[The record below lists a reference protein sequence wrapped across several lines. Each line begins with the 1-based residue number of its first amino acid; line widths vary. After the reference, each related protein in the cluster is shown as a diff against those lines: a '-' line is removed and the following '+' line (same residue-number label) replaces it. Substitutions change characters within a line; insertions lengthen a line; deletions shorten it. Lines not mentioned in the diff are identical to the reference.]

1 MKKRLFSLSIAVLM
15 LIALMGCFSSCA
27 GGKDVVTLYVYNW
40 GEYISDGSEG
50 TLNVNREFE
59 KYCAEEL
66 GMKVKVNY
74 STYSSNEDM
83 YAKVSSESSV
93 YDVVIPSD
101 YMIQRMAEGGM
112 LLPLNM
118 DKIPNYQYI
127 LEEFKGDNVYYE
139 PKDGNIYSVP
149 YAYGMVGVIYNTQK
163 VSADS
168 PNIGSWELMW
178 DESLSGNILQFNN
191 SRDAFG
197 TALYSLGYDVNNATE
212 EQWREAL
219 DKLRRQ
225 KDLVQGYVMD
235 EIFNKMKGGSAA
247 VSAYYA
253 GDFLSMYE
261 DNEDLAF
268 FYPREGTNIYVD
280 AMCIPKSSQ
289 NPDLAMAYI
298 NFMCREDISVANAEY
313 HYYASPNR
321 LVQENAEY
329 REYMTDIHPDAMEI
343 LYDSVGDVPTQAY
356 MNLTPEKQAML
367 NSLWEELK
375 VESRIGRGIYIWC
388 GVIVAALIAY
398 AIHSF
403 LRRRRW
409 AKLYD

>member
-1 MKKRLFSLSIAVLM
+1 
-15 LIALMGCFSSCA
+15 
-27 GGKDVVTLYVYNW
+27 
-40 GEYISDGSEG
+40 
-50 TLNVNREFE
+50 
-59 KYCAEEL
+59 
-66 GMKVKVNY
+66 
-74 STYSSNEDM
+74 M

-219 DKLRRQ
+219 DKLRVQ
-225 KDLVQGYVMD
+225 KDLVQ
-235 EIFNKMKGGSAA
+235 A
-247 VSAYYA
+247 
-253 GDFLSMYE
+253 
-261 DNEDLAF
+261 
-268 FYPREGTNIYVD
+268 T
-280 AMCIPKSSQ
+280 
-289 NPDLAMAYI
+289 
-298 NFMCREDISVANAEY
+298 
-313 HYYASPNR
+313 
-321 LVQENAEY
+321 
-329 REYMTDIHPDAMEI
+329 
-343 LYDSVGDVPTQAY
+343 
-356 MNLTPEKQAML
+356 
-367 NSLWEELK
+367 
-375 VESRIGRGIYIWC
+375 
-388 GVIVAALIAY
+388 
-398 AIHSF
+398 
-403 LRRRRW
+403 
-409 AKLYD
+409 